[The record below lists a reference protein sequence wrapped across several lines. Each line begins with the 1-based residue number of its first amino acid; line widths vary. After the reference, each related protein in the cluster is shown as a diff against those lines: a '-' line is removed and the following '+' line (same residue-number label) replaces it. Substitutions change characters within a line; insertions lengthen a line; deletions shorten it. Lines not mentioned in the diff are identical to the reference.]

1 MDIFMEQLTKKPL
14 KKVDY
19 ILFFAIVAF
28 IILEVLFNIFA
39 LNLGVISL
47 PIAAISVCI
56 CLKLINFRFMEFE
69 YIITNGNIT
78 IDKITARRSR
88 KNIVSFELD
97 DVYKFIKYRKD
108 TNLSG
113 LKKIYH
119 LQTDGEAWC
128 ACFYDNNLGR
138 VGVIFSPNEKFL
150 NAIKPS
156 LKRQVTVDAFGGN

>member
-69 YIITNGNIT
+69 
-78 IDKITARRSR
+78 
-88 KNIVSFELD
+88 
-97 DVYKFIKYRKD
+97 
-108 TNLSG
+108 
-113 LKKIYH
+113 
-119 LQTDGEAWC
+119 
-128 ACFYDNNLGR
+128 
-138 VGVIFSPNEKFL
+138 
-150 NAIKPS
+150 
-156 LKRQVTVDAFGGN
+156 